1 MQHIYCVFVLSD
13 VSKNRL
19 LCLCV
24 TEKKDGM
31 ENPKRGRRQGAWQVR
46 LHLLSNRSIVMAKF
60 PSHLILSHSVCATH
74 RRAHRWQKLDQ
85 STPVSSSSSSKSS
98 SLILPLLSSCV
109 LLLYPPTAPLL
120 LQTKVNTCQTDNQA
134 WQMHSISRNTHS
146 SYSQGSQK
154 NEPPLPPVSHLSTT
168 RQEKSSLL
176 LSGTLLHHTFT
187 FKHTVLFFVS
197 GRMESLNCTVMSA
210 LLF

>member
-154 NEPPLPPVSHLSTT
+154 MNPHCHPYHIYLPPDKRKAVCCYLGLFCTIHLHLNIPYFSLSVVEWSH
-168 RQEKSSLL
+168 
-176 LSGTLLHHTFT
+176 
-187 FKHTVLFFVS
+187 
-197 GRMESLNCTVMSA
+197 
-210 LLF
+210 